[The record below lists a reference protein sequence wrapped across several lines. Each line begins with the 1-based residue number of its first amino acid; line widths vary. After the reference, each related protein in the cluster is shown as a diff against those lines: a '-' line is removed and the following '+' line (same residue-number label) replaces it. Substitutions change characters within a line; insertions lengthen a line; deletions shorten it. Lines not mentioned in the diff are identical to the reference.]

1 VTKAPQVAIGDT
13 PLVEGAVEAATPLG
27 TPPAKPSAS
36 LSAVR
41 FLSSLE
47 DDHQVTA
54 LMTTSE
60 RRAEEVARALT
71 ALVNPAATEV
81 LLLPPWDC
89 LPFDRASPSRDV
101 QGRRLAVFARLAAK
115 PDGRGR
121 IVVLSPESMVQRA
134 PPTSAI
140 ESTFEIAV
148 GRPIDREA
156 LAAFARCTGYV
167 EDDRIDEPGEI
178 AFLGGVIDVFP
189 AAADGPVRI
198 TVAEDVVSDIRSFD
212 PLSQRTLDGLDAVVL
227 TGASELHLEDA
238 IERPIGAE
246 HHLGVLQGPL
256 STALERIATDR
267 LVVEPTAAD
276 RCLKVLRRVAEAH
289 ASRKTFGETDENP
302 PPGPAS
308 LYLSAQQA
316 KDELASAVA
325 LELND
330 ARSIANLAADRRPGA
345 SLKALIESRRAKG
358 RRVVIAGVEHELKPI
373 ARMLR
378 RLGIDAPA
386 SVPDLARVLDA
397 PSGSLLSLSA
407 DFDRGFED
415 ETLHL
420 TLVTASDILGGRV
433 AQASTDARSVIGEP
447 ELRIGDVVIHEDHG
461 LGILQGLETV
471 DVAGHPRD
479 VIRLEYYQGSTVL
492 APVEEFGRLWRY
504 GSEPSAVTLDRLN
517 TDAWQRRRIEV
528 SAQID
533 ATAAHLVELS
543 KARAA
548 ARCDPAIPPKS
559 ALAEFAARFPFPE
572 SPDQAAAIESV
583 LSDLAS
589 SRPMDRLVCGDV
601 GFGKTEV
608 ALRAAAAVAFSGQ
621 QVMLAAPTTVL
632 ARQHLETFRR
642 RFEGTGVQIG
652 HLSRLVSSTEAKA
665 VKAGLKSGE
674 ISIVI
679 GTHALASETLEFAGL
694 ALTIV
699 DEEHRFGA
707 RMKEAL
713 QQRAPHRLVMTA
725 TPIPRTL
732 QSALIGIQDVSVIAS
747 PPSRRRPIRTFLTGF
762 DGGAVRTALLR
773 EKQRGGQSFVVVPRI
788 EDMPAMADDLARLLP
803 DLSVRSAHGK
813 MGAAEIDD
821 VMVGFADGEG
831 DVLLATNIIETG
843 LDVPRANT
851 MIISKPELFGLA
863 QLHQL
868 RGRVGRSRVQG
879 FAYLLTDPATD
890 ISDATRARLGTLEAF
905 DRLGAGFAISARDL
919 DLRGSGD
926 LLGDEQAGHMKLI
939 GSALYQSLLER
950 AVRVARG
957 EPVMDPCPAPRV
969 DPAAGF
975 PEGYIPDPIIRINL
989 YARLARVAS
998 AAEADAIEDEIADR
1012 FGPLPDAVVAL
1023 LDETRVSALAAE
1035 SGVTRIVNGPKA
1047 TALTL
1052 GSAWLEAATIRV
1064 PANENRRWVDNRL
1077 VLETQDGVVH
1087 DNAFLASVLAELAA

>member
-1 VTKAPQVAIGDT
+1 MTKPQTVAIGDT
-13 PLVEGAVEAATPLG
+13 PLVEGPVEAVPSLG
-27 TPPAKPSAS
+27 ESPSKPSAS
-36 LSAVR
+36 LSATR
-41 FLSSLE
+41 CLASLH
-47 DDHQVTA
+47 DDPHVTA
-54 LMTTSE
+54 LLTTSE
-60 RRAEEVARALT
+60 RRAEEIARALT
-71 ALVNPAATEV
+71 SLVNPAATEV
-81 LLLPPWDC
+81 LLVPPWDC

-101 QGRRLAVFARLAAK
+101 QGRRLAVFARLATK
-115 PDGRGR
+115 HDGRGR
-121 IVVLSPESMVQRA
+121 IVVLSPEAMVQRS

-140 ESTFEIAV
+140 SSRFEIAL
-148 GRPIDREA
+148 GRPIDRDA

-167 EDDRIDEPGEI
+167 ADDRIDEPGEI
-178 AFLGGVIDVFP
+178 AFLGEVIDVFP
-189 AAADGPVRI
+189 AAAEGPVRI
-198 TVAEDVVSDIRSFD
+198 TVAENVVSEIRSFD
-212 PLSQRTLDGLDAVVL
+212 PLSQRTLDRLDAVVL
-227 TGASELHLEDA
+227 TGASELHLADET
-238 IERPIGAE
+238 ERPIGAE
-246 HHLGVLQGPL
+246 HRLGILQGPL
-256 STALERIATDR
+256 STALERIAPDR
-267 LVVEPTAAD
+267 LIVEPTAAD
-276 RCLKVLRRVAEAH
+276 RCLKVLRRVADAH
-289 ASRKTFGETDENP
+289 ASHKTFGETDDNS

-308 LYLSAQQA
+308 LYLTVQQA
-316 KDELASAVA
+316 NDELRPAVTV
-325 LELND
+325 ELND
-330 ARSIANLAADRRPGA
+330 ARPIENLAADRRPGA
-345 SLKALIESRRAKG
+345 SLRALIDAHRAKG
-358 RRVVIAGVEHELKPI
+358 QRVVIAGVEHELKPI

-378 RLGIDAPA
+378 RLGIDAPS
-386 SVPDLARVLDA
+386 SVPDLGSVLDA
-397 PSGSLLSLSA
+397 PSGSLLSLIG

-415 ETLHL
+415 ETLNL

-433 AQASTDARSVIGEP
+433 ARAPTDARSVIGEP

-461 LGILQGLETV
+461 LGILQGLEKV
-471 DVAGHPRD
+471 DVGGHQRD
-479 VIRLEYYQGSTVL
+479 VIRLEYYQGATVL

-517 TDAWQRRRIEV
+517 TDGWQRRRIEV

-533 ATAAHLVELS
+533 ATAAHLVEIS
-543 KARAA
+543 KAREA
-548 ARCDPAIPPKS
+548 ARCEPVVPPKS
-559 ALAEFAARFPFPE
+559 ALAEFTARFPFPE
-572 SPDQAAAIESV
+572 SPDQAGAIESV

-608 ALRAAAAVAFSGQ
+608 ALRAAAAVALSGQ

-642 RFEGTGVQIG
+642 RFEGTGIQIG

-665 VKAGLKSGE
+665 VKKGLKSGE

-679 GTHALASETLEFAGL
+679 GTHALASETLEFANL

-707 RMKEAL
+707 KMKEAL
-713 QQRAPHRLVMTA
+713 QHRAPHRLVMTA

-747 PPSRRRPIRTFLTGF
+747 PPSRRRPIRTFLTEF

-773 EKQRGGQSFVVVPRI
+773 EKKRGGQSFVVVPRI
-788 EDMPAMADDLARLLP
+788 EDMPLMANELARLVPELG
-803 DLSVRSAHGK
+803 VKSAHGQ

-821 VMVGFADGEG
+821 AMVGFADGAG

-851 MIISKPELFGLA
+851 MIISKPELFGIA

-868 RGRVGRSRVQG
+868 RGRVGRSRAQG
-879 FAYLLTDPATD
+879 FAYLLTDPTTE
-890 ISDATRARLGTLEAF
+890 ISDATRARLGTLEAY

-957 EPVMDPCPAPRV
+957 EPVIDPCPAPRV

-975 PEGYIPDPIIRINL
+975 PEDYIPDPTIRINL
-989 YARLARVAS
+989 YARLARVAA
-998 AAEADAIEDEIADR
+998 AAEADAMEDEIADR
-1012 FGPLPDAVVAL
+1012 FGPLPDEVVAL
-1023 LDETRVSALAAE
+1023 LEETRVSALAAE
-1035 SGVTRIVNGPKA
+1035 SGVTKIVNGPKA

-1052 GSAWLEAATIRV
+1052 GSNWLEAATARL

-1077 VLETQDGVVH
+1077 VLQTEEGVLH